1 MSAVG
6 ARYKAFPS
14 GRSLVIAPIQPGR
27 RAPTPSGDQFLS
39 RQGDEPLPRQGDQF
53 LSRQGDQ
60 FLSRQGDHKGSPLQC
75 TSSIWSESIVHS
87 RGDLLWSPCVFALFS
102 ILLTV
107 L

>member
-53 LSRQGDQ
+53 LSRQGD
-60 FLSRQGDHKGSPLQC
+60 HKGSPLQC